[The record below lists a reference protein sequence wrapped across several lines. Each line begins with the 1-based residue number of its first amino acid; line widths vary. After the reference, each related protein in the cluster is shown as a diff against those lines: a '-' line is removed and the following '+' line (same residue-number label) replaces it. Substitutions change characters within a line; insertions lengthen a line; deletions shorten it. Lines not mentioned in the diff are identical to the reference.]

1 MNNNNRVILFKSIS
15 DLEKANFYDFLSVMI
30 DWWVTI
36 TEALNS
42 VITRIKNPY
51 FVEKIEI
58 FKWFIVWWD
67 SISKSMKKVPD
78 VFDDYETSII
88 EAWEKSWTL
97 VDSLSN
103 IALDLKKTHE
113 LKWKIKSSMTYPTI
127 ILLFLVLSVLIVM
140 TYVIPAIRPLFETA
154 NVELPVATQM
164 LISTSDFI
172 WSNLALI
179 FIVIISFV
187 LFIIWYKQTLSW
199 KVFFDRLFLNMPLI
213 WRVYKNYILS
223 RIIINLWT
231 LLNGWVWISKTLT
244 LVWKSTNNSI
254 YNEIFSQVREKVEWW
269 QKIVESIIEVDVN
282 WEYFTPDYLQM
293 LAVWEKTASI
303 SSISKKLHDQ
313 YTKEVDIA
321 LDNLTK
327 WIEPMAI
334 LLAWWFVLW
343 FAFAIFGAILKVTQ
357 TIG

>member
-1 MNNNNRVILFKSIS
+1 MNNNNEVIIFKSIS

-30 DWWVTI
+30 DWGVTI
-36 TEALNS
+36 TEALDS

-51 FVEKIEI
+51 FVSKIHL
-58 FKWFIVWWD
+58 FKWFIIWWD

-78 VFDDYETSII
+78 IFNDYETSII
-88 EAWEKSWTL
+88 EAWEKSGTL

-103 IALDLKKTHE
+103 LALDLKKTHE
-113 LKWKIKSSMTYPTI
+113 LKAKIKTAMTYPII

-154 NVELPVATQM
+154 NVTLPIATQM

-172 WSNLALI
+172 WNNIWLLLI
-179 FIVIISFV
+179 VLISII
-187 LFIIWYKQTLSW
+187 LFITWYRQTLNW
-199 KVFFDRLFLNMPLI
+199 KVFFDKLFLNTPLI
-213 WRVYKNYILS
+213 WTVYKNYILA
-223 RIIINLWT
+223 RAIINLWT
-231 LLNGWVWISKTLT
+231 LLSGWVWIWKTLI
-244 LVWKSTNNSI
+244 LVWRSTNNSV
-254 YNEIFSQVREKVEWW
+254 YNEIFSQVKEKVEGW
-269 QKIVESIIEVDVN
+269 QKIVESIIDVDIN

-293 LAVWEKTASI
+293 LSVWEKTASI
-303 SSISKKLHDQ
+303 SAISKKLHDQ
-313 YTKEVDIA
+313 YTKEVDIS

-334 LLAWWFVLW
+334 LLAGWFVLW